1 MKHLTLLLMLFTVA
15 ASSYAQAPHIQWQKP
30 YGGTAADD
38 ARCVR
43 QTADSGYIIVG
54 AAGSSNG
61 DITSSYGG
69 NDFWVVR
76 TTPTG
81 GIVWQKNY
89 GGSLSEAAS
98 CIQVTSDGGYI
109 VVGSCKSND
118 RDVTGNH
125 GMHDIWVVK
134 LTATGSIT
142 WQKSIGGSDV
152 EQSHYI
158 EQTADGGY
166 IIAGNTASSNGD
178 VAANHGGDDIWI
190 VKLTSTGAI
199 SWEKTF
205 GGSSDEAPSTIHQTA
220 DGGYIVFGQTES
232 NDGDVSGN
240 HGGGDYWLFKIT
252 STGGLSWQVCLGG
265 SGDEE
270 NAGESG
276 NDCLQITP
284 AGEYVV
290 AGWSNSTDGDV
301 TGNHGS
307 FDYWVLKL
315 TSTGGII
322 WEKSLGGTGDDEGTS
337 VQLTPSDGGCIV
349 TGLASSNDGDV
360 TGNHG
365 VYDAWI
371 VKLSTT
377 GTLLWQKAMGGTG
390 PVLSDCAN
398 SIKPTFDSG
407 YIVAGFSNSNDGD
420 VSGGH
425 GQYDFWVVKLSFCQ
439 LPDAGSITGATTVCV
454 GSTINLSDTA
464 LSGVWSASN
473 TNASVAAGTVTGVA
487 AGASIIRYI
496 ITNSCGAD
504 TASTPIT
511 IKATPTPVITVT
523 GHVLSTTSTYI
534 TYQWELGGATIAG
547 ATNAT
552 YTYTVNGTYTV
563 KVTDTSGCAGT
574 SAAMNIINV
583 GIDEVSSSRNVMIVP
598 NPTTDEVAVIGST
611 IEPSFIRVYN
621 TIGQEMKKAENVMQL
636 SIAELPAGMYFIRL
650 YNSAGHL
657 TYQQIVNKL

>member
-81 GIVWQKNY
+81 GIIWQKNY

-118 RDVTGNH
+118 GDVTGNH

-232 NDGDVSGN
+232 NDGDVTGN
-240 HGGGDYWLFKIT
+240 HGGVDYWLFKIT
-252 STGGLSWQVCLGG
+252 STGTLSWQACLGG

-284 AGEYVV
+284 SGEYVV
-290 AGWSNSTDGDV
+290 SGWSNSTDGDV

-315 TSTGGII
+315 TSTGSII
-322 WEKSLGGTGDDEGTS
+322 WEKSFGGSGDDEGTS

-371 VKLSTT
+371 VKLSAT
-377 GTLLWQKAMGGTG
+377 GTMLWQKAMGGTG
-390 PVLSDCAN
+390 PVYSDCAN

-425 GQYDFWVVKLSFCQ
+425 GLYDFWVVKLSFCQ

-563 KVTDTSGCAGT
+563 KVTDTTGCTGT
-574 SAAMNIINV
+574 SAIMNIINV
-583 GIDEVSSSRNVMIVP
+583 GIDDLQGNNNIKILP
-598 NPTTDEVAVIGST
+598 NPTTGIITVAGSST
-611 IEPSFIRVYN
+611 APSLIKVYN
-621 TIGQEMKKAENVMQL
+621 IIGQEVINVENVNQV
-636 SIAELPAGMYFIRL
+636 SIEELPSGTYFVRL
-650 YNSAGHL
+650 YNKTGMVTH
-657 TYQQIVNKL
+657 QQRVTKL